1 MTQAHLTVLT
11 GASRGMGAAIAEE
24 LLRDGQ
30 HLLCISR
37 AARDGLHAI
46 AAAHGATVEQWRADL
61 ADPAP
66 VAKRLEAWLRA
77 RDGTAYAS
85 VALVNNAAA
94 VARLVPFEASEAGD
108 LVRVLRVGL
117 EAPMLL
123 TAAFLRGT
131 HAWPARAAGA
141 CKVLNISSGLGR
153 RAMAS
158 QAAYCAVKSG
168 LDHFTR
174 ALALDEAASARGA
187 RVVSLAPGV
196 IDTDMQSQI
205 RAADPAHF
213 PDHARF
219 LELKSGGQLD
229 SPLTAA
235 RKVIAY
241 LRRADFGSH
250 PVADVRDP

>member
-1 MTQAHLTVLT
+1 MTTHLTILT
-11 GASRGMGAAIAEE
+11 GASRGMGAAMAEA
-24 LLRDGQ
+24 LLREGQ
-30 HLLCISR
+30 HLLCI
-37 AARDGLHAI
+37 ARGTHAGLADI
-46 AAAHGATVEQWRADL
+46 AGAHGGLVEQWRADL

-66 VAKRLEAWLRA
+66 VAERLEAWLFTQDPA
-77 RDGTAYAS
+77 ACAS
-85 VALVNNAAA
+85 VTLVNNAAA
-94 VARLVPFEASEAGD
+94 IARLTPLEASGSGD
-108 LVRVLRVGL
+108 LVRALRVGL
-117 EAPMLL
+117 EAPLLL
-123 TAAFLRGT
+123 TAAFLRAT
-131 HAWPARAAGA
+131 ATWPARAAGA

-174 ALALDEAASARGA
+174 AVALDQAASAHPA

-196 IDTDMQSQI
+196 IDTDMQVQI
-205 RAADPAHF
+205 RGADPAHF

-219 LELKSGGQLD
+219 VELKAGGHLD
-229 SPLTAA
+229 SPEAAA

-241 LRRADFGSH
+241 LRRPDFGAQ